1 MLKSLI
7 YKLVGI
13 AAIALGG
20 LILGGEITLPR
31 DRQTIDLG
39 VLRATAETRHLL
51 PQWSGFGL
59 LAAGVVLL
67 LAGGSRRD

>member
-1 MLKSLI
+1 MLKSLT

-20 LILGGEITLPR
+20 LVLGGEITLPR

-39 VLRATAETRHLL
+39 VFRATAETRQQL

-59 LAAGVVLL
+59 LAVGVVLL
-67 LAGGSRRD
+67 LAGGTRRD